1 MAADCKS
8 AAPCELRRFESSP
21 VHQLFERTLSNK
33 RFRVNGIRVNRLAI
47 ALAAYAVLVVLT
59 WSTIPDEKIRLVT
72 LGILALFAV
81 KTVVRRK
88 DVMRPGDDG
97 EE

>member
-88 DVMRPGDDG
+88 DVMHPGDDG
-97 EE
+97 ED